1 VTVAYLTALLAA
13 GAAFSQTPG
22 TGAIVGTVFDPVGRV
37 VARAEIIAVNDA
49 THQER
54 RVLTNDHGFYRM
66 PLLPPGSYTVKV
78 SSQGFAEVSSNKV
91 AVDTGGVSSINV
103 TLAVERT
110 SARVQ
115 VNANPSLASTESS
128 TLGGL
133 VDQTAILAL
142 PLRNRNFT
150 QILGLSPGVITEVPS
165 AAAIGAGTQN
175 VSANGSKTTANN
187 VQFNGVDANNLAQ
200 NSMTNIGQ
208 EVGVA
213 IPAPD
218 AIDQFKVQTANFD
231 AAYGRGSGAN
241 VDVVSKTGSNRF
253 HGTVWEFLRN
263 DILDAND
270 FFLKQQGQR
279 RPVLKQNL
287 FGGALGGPIL
297 HDRTFFFVEYQGLRS
312 SNGLGAKRTAT
323 LPLLTNDRSARTLGA
338 QFCPAGHTDAQGAPL
353 SGYLTHAGGTQVACD
368 GSNINPVAVAIL
380 NAKLPGGDFAV
391 PSPQTVLSGTEPG
404 QLPVGQST
412 FAPPAR
418 YSEDQFSVNLDHS
431 ITQHNT
437 FSSRFFY
444 SRSPFSLPFSQNA
457 ANVPGWGTEQ
467 LDRNTM
473 FLLADTHVFSGNLV
487 NVARAAYMR
496 FDGTAQVQHPLLA
509 SAIGQSSPTGLVG
522 PTTGAPG
529 MTIDGLFTIGD
540 AGTPS
545 QWQVTNSFI
554 YQDTLSWTRRNNNL
568 RFGAEVKHHQVDID
582 APFSQ
587 TGLTDIA
594 TFADFLV
601 GQSAAQNG
609 SSSGFSNV
617 TTSNGASGIARKDGR
632 YNDFAAFAQD
642 DIKVLPRLTLN
653 VGVRYEIFGAPYEK
667 NGRLPNF
674 DPALAAGNVPD
685 AGSLTGFVVP
695 SNFNGKVPAGV
706 TKLNRPTLWTT
717 RFGDVSPRFGFAWQ
731 VTGQPTIVVRGGFG
745 IYFDQHSGGYIEGQI
760 GQAPF
765 SVQKFL
771 SGSPNGGVTL
781 QNPFSPQLPSAS
793 DYPIFIPRAP
803 FGFPF
808 LQGISP
814 DLKDAYTQ
822 EFNLNVQTELSHN
835 DLFQVGYVGNRS
847 IHRPGSIEFDQALLA
862 SPSRPVNGETT
873 NSTNNLI
880 QRLPFQG
887 VSPGSLFTLSVF
899 QANFNSLQASLTHR
913 MSHGFQLQGSYTY
926 SKSLDETSGSGGGIG
941 YEVWLVTNDQ
951 TNPRQA
957 YGTTDFDRTHRAV
970 LNFTWQVPRLHAL
983 PFAARAAFADWMFS
997 GVAVAQ
1003 SGTPMTISDGNAA
1016 SVYGNFL
1023 NRAQRSGS
1031 SVATAGSDFDRVIGH
1046 YLDGAAFTRAPQA
1059 PFATSPA
1066 DQDFGN
1072 SGVGIVRGPGQ
1083 RNFDLT
1089 VERAFPIHEAN
1100 TIRIRAEF
1108 LNLTNTP
1115 QFNNPGTSLNFSGD
1129 PAGPIAE
1136 YKPSASFGRILS
1148 TNGNSRV
1155 VQLAARYSF

>member
-1 VTVAYLTALLAA
+1 MHA
-13 GAAFSQTPG
+13 QTPG
-22 TGAIVGTVFDPVGRV
+22 TGAITGAVLDPSGRV
-37 VARAEIIAVNDA
+37 VVHAEVVAIHDA

-54 RVLTNDHGFYRM
+54 RGVTDDSGIYRLS
-66 PLLPPGSYTVKV
+66 LLSPGRYTITV
-78 SSQGFAEVSSNKV
+78 SSPGFASVGLPLV

-103 TLAVERT
+103 TLSTAKADT
-110 SARVQ
+110 RVQ
-115 VNANPSLASTESS
+115 VNADASLASFESA

-133 VDQTAILAL
+133 VDQTAVLAL

-175 VSANGSKTTANN
+175 VSSNGAKTTANN

-241 VDVVSKTGSNRF
+241 VDVVSKTGSNHF

-263 DILDAND
+263 DLFDAND

-287 FGGALGGPIL
+287 FGGTLGGPIR
-297 HDRTFFFVEYQGLRS
+297 HDRTFFFLAYQGLRS

-323 LPLLTNDRSARTLGA
+323 LPLLTSDRSARKLGA
-338 QFCPAGHTDAQGAPL
+338 QFCPDEHTDGQGAPL

-368 GSNINPVAVAIL
+368 GSNINPVALAIL
-380 NAKLPGGDFAV
+380 NAKLPGGDFAI
-391 PSPQTVLSGTEPG
+391 PSPQTVLAGTDPSE
-404 QLPVGQST
+404 LPVGQST

-418 YSEDQFSVNLDHS
+418 YSEDQFSIHLDHALS
-431 ITQHNT
+431 PKNT
-437 FSSRFFY
+437 LSGRFFY
-444 SRSPFSLPFSQNA
+444 SRSPFTLPFSQNA

-467 LDRNTM
+467 LDRNTI
-473 FLLADTHVFSGNLV
+473 FLLADTHVFSANLV

-496 FDGTAQVQHPLLA
+496 FDGTARVQHPLLA

-522 PTTGAPG
+522 QATGAPG
-529 MTIDGLFTIGD
+529 MSIDGLFTIGD

-554 YQDTLSWTRRNNNL
+554 YQDTLSWLRRRNSL

-609 SSSGFSNV
+609 SSSGVSNV
-617 TTSNGASGIARKDGR
+617 TTSYGASGIARKDGV
-632 YNDFAAFAQD
+632 YNDFAAFVQD
-642 DIKVLPRLTLN
+642 DIRLLPRLSLN

-674 DPALAAGNVPD
+674 DPTLATGDVSAG
-685 AGSLTGFVVP
+685 GSLSGFVVP
-695 SNFNGKVPAGV
+695 SNFSGDIPAGV
-706 TKLNRPTLWTT
+706 TRLNRLSLWTS

-731 VTGQPTIVVRGGFG
+731 VSGQPAVVIRGGYG

-765 SVQKFL
+765 SVQQFL
-771 SGSPNGGVTL
+771 SGSPNGGATL
-781 QNPFSPQLPSAS
+781 QNPFSPQLPAA
-793 DYPIFIPRAP
+793 DNYPIFVPRVP

-814 DLKDAYTQ
+814 ELKDAYTQ

-835 DLFQVGYVGNRS
+835 DLLQIGYVGSRS

-862 SPSRPVNGETT
+862 SPTRPVNGETT

-880 QRLPFQG
+880 ERLPIQG
-887 VSPGSLFTLSVF
+887 VSPGSLFTMSIF
-899 QANFNSLQASLTHR
+899 QANFNSLQASITHR

-970 LNFTWQVPRLHAL
+970 LNFTWQGPRFRTL
-983 PFAARAAFADWMFS
+983 PLLARAFLADWMVS

-1003 SGTPMTISDGNAA
+1003 SGTPMTITDGNAA

-1023 NRAQRSGS
+1023 NRAQRSGGRVS
-1031 SVATAGSDFDRVIGH
+1031 TPGSDFDRVIGR

-1059 PFATSPA
+1059 PFASSPA

-1089 VERAFPIHEAN
+1089 VERAFPIREGNAF
-1100 TIRIRAEF
+1100 RIRAEF
-1108 LNLTNTP
+1108 LNLTNTT
-1115 QFNNPGTSLNFSGD
+1115 QFNNPGTTLNFTGD
-1129 PAGPIAE
+1129 PAGSISQ